1 MLAFVVTHLAAHGT
15 LLISL
20 PYAQD
25 ALVALM
31 QPWRSAPGTAL
42 LVTAFLLHYANA
54 FWSVYER
61 RSLRLTRWQW
71 AQLGFGM
78 AIPLLLVQHVA
89 TTRLA
94 EAFLGTDNSYNSVF
108 VLLWLLAP
116 WLAIVQAVALL
127 TVWIHA
133 CIGIHFWLRTKLWYA
148 DWRIGFGAFALL
160 LPTLALSGFLSAG
173 NQVMREAGREPA
185 FAKNVLGDAGL
196 TDDAMDG
203 AKRMTGLLVA
213 THLGLIVLVLAGRGV
228 RRRIHEAR
236 RPPVLAH
243 PSGQRLPIMPG
254 ATVLETLHD
263 HGIPHASVCG
273 GRARCTTC
281 RIQVSRGLESLE
293 PPNELEA
300 KALERIAATPGMRLA
315 CQVRP
320 TADIAI
326 TPLCAAD
333 ASAADGYVPGGLEGA
348 ERLITVMFVDLRG
361 STTLGEAKL
370 PYDVLF
376 ILNRFF
382 YEMKQSLE
390 ATNGHYSQFTGDGLM
405 ALYGLHA
412 ADPATGPADALRG
425 AREMLMRVARL
436 NQELK
441 AELPHPLAI
450 GIGIHYSEAIV
461 GAMGPP
467 RSQIITAIGD
477 TVNTTARLESLT
489 KDYGLPLIV
498 SRRAAEVAQLDLA
511 GHTLHDAPVKGRVQS
526 VQFIALAD
534 VPAR

>member
-243 PSGQRLPIMPG
+243 PSGQRLPILPG
-254 ATVLETLHD
+254 ATVLETLRD
-263 HGIPHASVCG
+263 HGVPHASVCG
-273 GRARCTTC
+273 GRARCTTMA
-281 RIQVSRGLESLE
+281 SRM
-293 PPNELEA
+293 P
-300 KALERIAATPGMRLA
+300 R
-315 CQVRP
+315 
-320 TADIAI
+320 
-326 TPLCAAD
+326 CAA
-333 ASAADGYVPGGLEGA
+333 AV
-348 ERLITVMFVDLRG
+348 
-361 STTLGEAKL
+361 
-370 PYDVLF
+370 
-376 ILNRFF
+376 
-382 YEMKQSLE
+382 
-390 ATNGHYSQFTGDGLM
+390 
-405 ALYGLHA
+405 
-412 ADPATGPADALRG
+412 
-425 AREMLMRVARL
+425 RVA
-436 NQELK
+436 
-441 AELPHPLAI
+441 
-450 GIGIHYSEAIV
+450 
-461 GAMGPP
+461 P
-467 RSQIITAIGD
+467 RAG
-477 TVNTTARLESLT
+477 
-489 KDYGLPLIV
+489 
-498 SRRAAEVAQLDLA
+498 SR
-511 GHTLHDAPVKGRVQS
+511 
-526 VQFIALAD
+526 
-534 VPAR
+534 